1 MFVNRKS
8 VLLIM
13 TANASEVVVFCL
25 TLSVQKL
32 TTTENM
38 KCATDQYFLDSFQT
52 VDHMHVSRQIVHMLG
67 GGGEA
72 SIIST
77 QLKHNTCKM
86 LNKTSTTCLYQKLS
100 SFN

>member
-1 MFVNRKS
+1 MVLSLSFPKMFVNRKS

-67 GGGEA
+67 GGRGSEHNIH
-72 SIIST
+72 SI
-77 QLKHNTCKM
+77 KA
-86 LNKTSTTCLYQKLS
+86 
-100 SFN
+100 